1 MNIYLIPYTW
11 IRHIAVGLV
20 TGGAALVT
28 WWLFLTWMV
37 VLGPWL
43 FDHGLLW
50 TVQVHGAYF
59 LSITA
64 GVLGFTTIL
73 VEGSLHRRP
82 LLSRVGWAMISGFAT
97 LLYALFFFWFVGVL
111 TRYIF
116 VSEEMAPL
124 LEDPSLTTLRYRL
137 FQWVACGWASAVGPL
152 VVRRGKGFFN
162 HFFGGMVAGGFGAAA
177 WHWLGHQ
184 VVGDYYLAAAAGV
197 FVWGTLHGLLLW
209 AIPKSLYAGWIRVL
223 SDFRYGYRIP
233 IDHVDG
239 SPSERFL
246 GHFPRGLDIFLPVEH
261 GSAELHASVLVD
273 NDHRYAVRGL
283 SIRPTVVRRFLEMLD
298 LRWDPARPAPL
309 ETELHQGDR
318 LSLSDGVADTV
329 VEFVLLPKE
338 ER

>member
-1 MNIYLIPYTW
+1 
-11 IRHIAVGLV
+11 
-20 TGGAALVT
+20 
-28 WWLFLTWMV
+28 
-37 VLGPWL
+37 
-43 FDHGLLW
+43 
-50 TVQVHGAYF
+50 
-59 LSITA
+59 
-64 GVLGFTTIL
+64 
-73 VEGSLHRRP
+73 
-82 LLSRVGWAMISGFAT
+82 
-97 LLYALFFFWFVGVL
+97 
-111 TRYIF
+111 
-116 VSEEMAPL
+116 
-124 LEDPSLTTLRYRL
+124 
-137 FQWVACGWASAVGPL
+137 